1 MRRRDHE
8 VVAQLSDLARF
19 SFFFVSSS
27 LFFHSFVFLNT
38 IHCRVFSALHRIAL
52 SSCPFLPGRVALSPT
67 YSYFFFVGSV
77 FPISHTTHQFPTA
90 SKRMGGREE
99 WNWEEEEKKKSSLQ
113 LPRLV
118 VMNSGAADEERKKKH
133 TNEEKKVVCYSLL
146 DCAVWLSYEYR
157 VRYSLFHDENSAK
170 QQVSLH
176 NT

>member
-19 SFFFVSSS
+19 SFFLSVLLSFSILSSS
-27 LFFHSFVFLNT
+27 STQFIVVCSLLSIASRCRHAHFSPVASLFLQLIVT
-38 IHCRVFSALHRIAL
+38 
-52 SSCPFLPGRVALSPT
+52 
-67 YSYFFFVGSV
+67 FFFVGSV

-90 SKRMGGREE
+90 SAWGERRMELGRREE
-99 WNWEEEEKKKSSLQ
+99 KSSLQ

-118 VMNSGAADEERKKKH
+118 VMNSGAADEERKKNIRTKK
-133 TNEEKKVVCYSLL
+133 KKVVCYSLL